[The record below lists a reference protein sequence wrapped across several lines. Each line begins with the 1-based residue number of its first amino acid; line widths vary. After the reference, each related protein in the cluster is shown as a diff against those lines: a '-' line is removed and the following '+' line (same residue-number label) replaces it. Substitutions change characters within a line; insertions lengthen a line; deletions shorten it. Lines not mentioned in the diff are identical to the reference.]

1 MSRPIIPIV
10 VVTIWAVAL
19 AQNALPGAANGT
31 PSNSSRYQ
39 HGSR

>member
-10 VVTIWAVAL
+10 VVAIWAV
-19 AQNALPGAANGT
+19 AQNALPGTANGT